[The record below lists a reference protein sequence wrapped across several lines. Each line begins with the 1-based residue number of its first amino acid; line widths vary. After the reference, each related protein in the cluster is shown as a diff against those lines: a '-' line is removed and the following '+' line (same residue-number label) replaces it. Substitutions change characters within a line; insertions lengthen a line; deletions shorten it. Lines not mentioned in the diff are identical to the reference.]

1 MEAARAMKPKVY
13 LETTIISYLTARPS
27 RDLVVAANQQI
38 TQDWWQMRRP
48 SFDLFV
54 SEAVV
59 REASG
64 GDESAARQ
72 RLDEI
77 EGIPLLTLTA
87 DAAVLAEKLIKE
99 LPLPERAVTDAVHVA
114 IAATNGMDYLLTWN
128 CKHLANA
135 VLRSKIEDVCREQ
148 GYEPPVICTPQELME
163 V

>member
-1 MEAARAMKPKVY
+1 VKPKLY
-13 LETTIISYLTARPS
+13 LETTIVSYLAARPS
-27 RDLVVAANQQI
+27 RDLIVAANQQI
-38 TQDWWQMRRP
+38 TQDWWQMRRA

-54 SEAVV
+54 SEAIVK
-59 REASG
+59 EAGS

-72 RLDEI
+72 RLEEI
-77 EGIPLLTLTA
+77 EGIPLLTLTV
-87 DAAVLAEKLIKE
+87 DAAALAEKLVKG

-114 IAATNGMDYLLTWN
+114 IAASNGMDYLLTWN

-135 VLRSKIEDVCREQ
+135 VLRSKIEDACREQ

>member
-1 MEAARAMKPKVY
+1 MKPKLY
-13 LETTIISYLTARPS
+13 LETTIVSYLAARPS
-27 RDLVVAANQQI
+27 RDLIVAANQQI
-38 TQDWWQMRRP
+38 TQDWWQMRRA

-54 SEAVV
+54 SEAIVK
-59 REASG
+59 EAGS

-72 RLDEI
+72 RLEEI
-77 EGIPLLTLTA
+77 EGIPLLTLTV
-87 DAAVLAEKLIKE
+87 DAAALAEKLVKG

-114 IAATNGMDYLLTWN
+114 IAASNGMDYLLTWN

-135 VLRSKIEDVCREQ
+135 VLRSKIEDACREQ

>member
-1 MEAARAMKPKVY
+1 MTQEWWQSRRAM
-13 LETTIISYLTARPS
+13 
-27 RDLVVAANQQI
+27 
-38 TQDWWQMRRP
+38 
-48 SFDLFV
+48 FDLFV
-54 SEAVV
+54 SEAVIK
-59 REASG
+59 EASS

-72 RLDEI
+72 RLEEI
-77 EGIPLLTLTA
+77 EGIALLTLTA
-87 DAAVLAEKLIKE
+87 GAAALAEKLIKE

>member
-1 MEAARAMKPKVY
+1 VTKPRVY
-13 LETTIISYLTARPS
+13 LETTIISYLTERPS
-27 RDLVVAANQQI
+27 RDLIVAANQQI
-38 TQDWWQMRRP
+38 TQDWWEMRRA

-54 SEAVV
+54 SEAIVK
-59 REASG
+59 EASG

-87 DAAVLAEKLIKE
+87 DVAALAEKLVKE

-135 VLRSKIEDVCREQ
+135 VLRSKIEDACREQ
-148 GYEPPVICTPQELME
+148 GYEPPVICTPQELIE